1 MIKEQLLY
9 DNTEESVLL
18 SLARTNTLPLNWRK
32 RFQQNEED
40 RNTICPL
47 CSEEEET
54 LTHFLLL
61 CQELMNIRRK
71 YDYWEEINNKEML
84 RRMLECWKKINDK
97 SIESTYLKTRTMNP
111 CTSKFWSN
119 WSRWMQY
126 TPIGENPQALWN
138 SICEKLG
145 RYNEL
150 NN

>member
-61 CQELMNIRRK
+61 CQELMNIRIK

-84 RRMLECWKKINDK
+84 RRMLCFNSNVERK
-97 SIESTYLKTRTMNP
+97 SMIKV
-111 CTSKFWSN
+111 
-119 WSRWMQY
+119 
-126 TPIGENPQALWN
+126 
-138 SICEKLG
+138 
-145 RYNEL
+145 L
-150 NN
+150 NLLI